1 MRTFLVTSASFA
13 GEIEYRYD
21 NCDRLDKFDIRA
33 SLTPEQYACIL
44 GHIPISPKEAIIF
57 FRKMEKTVKIVE
69 VLGEVSFEQFWQKY
83 GSNRGNSSKKRAEI
97 KWEKMHTAE
106 QIKAYRY
113 MDTYFVGI
121 QNGTCA
127 KHVETYLNA
136 ELWNN

>member
-1 MRTFLVTSASFA
+1 MRAFLVTSPSFA

-21 NCDRLDKFDIRA
+21 DCDRLDKFDIRA
-33 SLTPEQYACIL
+33 GLKPNQYEWIL
-44 GHIPISPKEAIIF
+44 MHIPISPAEAITF
-57 FRKMEKTVKIVE
+57 FKKHETMFKITE

-83 GSNRGNSSKKRAEI
+83 GSNRGNSSKKRAEM
-97 KWEKMHTAE
+97 KWNKMRTAE

-113 MDTYFVGI
+113 MDTYFCNI
-121 QNGTCA
+121 KNGTEA